1 MEINVQKYLDQT
13 AEDLVQHFEQSVSP
27 ADVQTADAI
36 AAALTPVA
44 AAMDDAIAKNQLMR
58 ATLTVTTT
66 VPTTISFETGI
77 INMPL
82 ANAKKA
88 GNFFEVEEIVPVNVY
103 LVTDNPFLNA
113 SGLRIDLLA
122 AADAFADNNAKLIAN
137 VAPHVLEQLQHIA
150 EEAAKPAP
158 EPEEKK
164 PAAKKTT
171 RKTTKK
177 TTAKKTTRKTAAKKT
192 ATKKA
197 TAKKTTTKTATTKK
211 ATPAKTVRTK
221 KVAD

>member
-1 MEINVQKYLDQT
+1 MDINVQKYLDM
-13 AEDLVQHFEQSVSP
+13 AANDEVQHFEQSVSP
-27 ADVQTADAI
+27 EMVPDATGMGL
-36 AAALTPVA
+36 ALQPVVA
-44 AAMDDAIAKNQLMR
+44 AVVQAVQANQLMR
-58 ATLTVTTT
+58 ATLTVQTA

-88 GNFFEVEEIVPVNVY
+88 GNFFEIEEIVPVKIY
-103 LVTDNPFLNA
+103 LVTENPFLNA
-113 SGLRIDLLA
+113 SGLRIDELATSDEFVRNTDALL
-122 AADAFADNNAKLIAN
+122 AN
-137 VAPHVLEQLQHIA
+137 VAPHAVEQLQHIA

-158 EPEEKK
+158 EPAAK

-177 TTAKKTTRKTAAKKT
+177 TTTKRATTKKSTAKKPAA
-192 ATKKA
+192 KKA
-197 TAKKTTTKTATTKK
+197 TAKKA
-211 ATPAKTVRTK
+211 PAKKTTRTK